1 MSGATLGER
10 RGVAYAGP
18 TNTVRRGVLPDMTDS
33 RYSMAH
39 STESTSRE
47 APRTELKQ
55 VMGPG
60 LLLLFIMGDILG
72 TGVYAL
78 TGDIAAEIGGAAWA
92 PVLGA
97 FVVAT
102 ITAFS
107 YMELVSKYPGASGA
121 ALYTHKAFGIHFI
134 TFLVTFTV
142 LSSGLTSASTAAT
155 TVASNFVRG
164 FGLEIGTTTI
174 TVIAV
179 LFMALLALINL
190 RGVSESL
197 GLNVVLTCI
206 ELTGLLI
213 VILVGFWATFQG
225 NADFSRTVIFET
237 SEDKGIF
244 LALTAVTSLAFF
256 SFVGFEDS
264 VNMSEEAKDPVRDF
278 PRVMFTGLL
287 ITGFIYVLVSIFAV
301 AVVPIGVLG
310 ESTTPLLE
318 VVRVGA
324 PNVPIDTIYP
334 FLTIFAVAN
343 TALINML
350 MASRL
355 LYGMAR
361 QAVLPPF
368 LGYVLHN
375 RRTPWSSIV
384 FTTLLAMGLII
395 AINIILGR
403 ETASALGGTTALLL
417 LGVFTV
423 VNIAVLVLRRDTVD
437 HDHFHAPKFLP
448 YVGAATT
455 AYLVGPWAQDPVEYR
470 IAAVMIAIGL
480 GLWILNFAYERLFVG
495 RKVRFEDPEN
505 LANVEEETEKHDPHR
520 GG

>member
-1 MSGATLGER
+1 
-10 RGVAYAGP
+10 
-18 TNTVRRGVLPDMTDS
+18 
-33 RYSMAH
+33 MAH
-39 STESTSRE
+39 STESTVRNGQH
-47 APRTELKQ
+47 TELKR
-55 VMGPG
+55 VMGPW
-60 LLLLFIMGDILG
+60 LLLLFIIGDILG

-78 TGDIAAEIGGAAWA
+78 TGTIAGEIGGAAWA
-92 PVLGA
+92 PILGT

-107 YMELVSKYPGASGA
+107 YLELVTKYPGASGA
-121 ALYTHKAFGIHFI
+121 ALYTHKAFGIHFL
-134 TFLVTFTV
+134 TFIVTFAV

-155 TVASNFVRG
+155 AVASNFARG
-164 FGLEIGTTTI
+164 FRLDIGTPTI
-174 TVIAV
+174 VIIAV
-179 LFMALLALINL
+179 IFMVLLALVNL

-213 VILVGFWATFQG
+213 VILVGFWAAIQG
-225 NADFSRTVIFET
+225 NADFSQTMVFET

-278 PRVMFTGLL
+278 PRVMLTGLA
-287 ITGFIYVLVSIFAV
+287 ITGIIYVLVSIFAV
-301 AVVPIGVLG
+301 AVVPIGVLS
-310 ESTTPLLE
+310 ESTTPLLD
-318 VVRVGA
+318 VVRIGA
-324 PNVPIDTIYP
+324 PGIPIDTIYP

-361 QAVLPPF
+361 QGVLPPF
-368 LGYVLHN
+368 LGYVLPR

-395 AINIILGR
+395 TINNLLGR
-403 ETASALGGTTALLL
+403 ETAGALGGTTALLL

-423 VNIAVLVLRRDTVD
+423 VNIAVIVLRRRNVD
-437 HDHFHAPKFLP
+437 HDHFRVPKVLP
-448 YVGAATT
+448 YLGALTC
-455 AYLVGPWAQDPVEYR
+455 AYLVGPWAQDPIEYR
-470 IAAVMIAIGL
+470 IAVVMLAIGL
-480 GLWILNFAYERLFVG
+480 GLWILNFLYARLFLG
-495 RKVRFEDPEN
+495 HKVRFEDPEH
-505 LANVEEETEKHDPHR
+505 LTDPGEQAEKHDPHR
-520 GG
+520 EDR

>member
-1 MSGATLGER
+1 MAQSS
-10 RGVAYAGP
+10 
-18 TNTVRRGVLPDMTDS
+18 DS
-33 RYSMAH
+33 TTR
-39 STESTSRE
+39 SRQQ
-47 APRTELKQ
+47 PELKR

-78 TGDIAAEIGGAAWA
+78 TGNIAGEIGGAAWA
-92 PVLGA
+92 PILGA
-97 FVVAT
+97 FLVAT

-107 YMELVSKYPGASGA
+107 YLELVTKYPGASGA
-121 ALYTHKAFGIHFI
+121 ALYTHKAFGIHFV
-134 TFLVTFTV
+134 TFLVTFAV

-155 TVASNFVRG
+155 TVASNFARG

-174 TVIAV
+174 TLIAV
-179 LFMALLALINL
+179 VFMAVLAAVNM
-190 RGVSESL
+190 RGVTESL

-213 VILVGFWATFQG
+213 VILVGFWAAFQG
-225 NADFSRTVIFET
+225 NADFSQTMVFET

-278 PRVMFTGLL
+278 PRVMLTGLA
-287 ITGFIYVLVSIFAV
+287 ITGVIYVLVSIFAV

-318 VVRVGA
+318 VVRIGA
-324 PNVPIDTIYP
+324 PNLPIDTIYP

-361 QAVLPPF
+361 QGVLPPF
-368 LGYVLHN
+368 LGYVLHS

-384 FTTLLAMGLII
+384 FTTLLAAGLII
-395 AINIILGR
+395 VINNLLGR

-423 VNIAVLVLRRDTVD
+423 VNVAVVVLRRDDVA
-437 HDHFHAPKFLP
+437 HDHFRAPKVLP
-448 YVGAATT
+448 YFGAVTC

-470 IAAVMIAIGL
+470 IAVVMLAIGL
-480 GLWILNFAYERLFVG
+480 GLWIVNFLYERLVRG
-495 RKVRFEDPEN
+495 RKVRFEDPEHLDDLEDEPRGN
-505 LANVEEETEKHDPHR
+505 DPHIDPR
-520 GG
+520 